1 MAKEIATISGRFIG
15 NMLSEYPLM
24 LLTLFNNPWFATIWA
39 FMLTIN
45 RHSVLKIFSKIS

>member
-1 MAKEIATISGRFIG
+1 MTERIARISGRFIG

-45 RHSVLKIFSKIS
+45 SHSILKIFSKVS